1 MNCAY
6 SLLLFILYYFN
17 SDDIFQPD
25 FTSRSN
31 SKSTMN
37 NGKNSL
43 KNVPPKIEIFERS
56 RKIIELL
63 KEKLVNCKIA
73 ELTDDDSFDYVT
85 SWQIVS
91 MITLS
96 SFVQILKNYLF
107 SHSEFDVDNEND
119 INDDNNVYYDKHNN
133 YSSNNYSSY
142 DDRNRNRN
150 RNESE
155 YYDDIIDRRT
165 DNNSS
170 LQSNKKSR
178 GKQNKSKSSTF
189 ILKTLSSF
197 YELLQCVLEVLNV
210 RVRYTNSKKLSDY
223 LISISS
229 LVLLSSNLCIE
240 SAISRELNTKSRD
253 AKDICKMKETCS
265 ILFLFVAKIVRDLGT
280 LGALHFK

>member
-1 MNCAY
+1 M
-6 SLLLFILYYFN
+6 
-17 SDDIFQPD
+17 
-25 FTSRSN
+25 
-31 SKSTMN
+31 
-37 NGKNSL
+37 KNSL

-107 SHSEFDVDNEND
+107 SHFEFYVDNEND

-142 DDRNRNRN
+142 DDRNRNRNRN

>member
-1 MNCAY
+1 
-6 SLLLFILYYFN
+6 
-17 SDDIFQPD
+17 
-25 FTSRSN
+25 
-31 SKSTMN
+31 MN

-150 RNESE
+150 RNRNESE

-253 AKDICKMKETCS
+253 AKDVYKMKETCS

-280 LGALHFK
+280 LRVLYCSSKNFKKRIS

>member
-1 MNCAY
+1 MR
-6 SLLLFILYYFN
+6 LFTSSFLLYYFN

-31 SKSTMN
+31 SKNTMN
-37 NGKNSL
+37 NVKNSL

-107 SHSEFDVDNEND
+107 SHFEFYVDNEND
-119 INDDNNVYYDKHNN
+119 INDDNNVYYDTHNN

-150 RNESE
+150 KCKNN
-155 YYDDIIDRRT
+155 DDIVDRRT
-165 DNNSS
+165 DNNTS